1 MQSNIRNTKSENH
14 KLIHKISKRMARVIG
29 RANFD
34 LGIDSL
40 AREAGITESKFIQIF
55 QTKENFL
62 QLAIDRMLQLFSEVV
77 AKPVEA
83 RPINNKDKVF
93 FFLRCVEEYFANYPE
108 AGYLFTM
115 TFFGDIVTSDIYYAL
130 ERYYNVWDKT
140 LYNCLL
146 SITSPVLARRL
157 SDIYF
162 ISLKGQLQLADC
174 ELIPRNSYHAENFL
188 TQALFNLH

>member
-1 MQSNIRNTKSENH
+1 MQKTCTKLTHEI
-14 KLIHKISKRMARVIG
+14 LKRIARSIG
-29 RANFD
+29 RVNFD
-34 LGIDSL
+34 LDIDSL
-40 AREAGITESKFIQIF
+40 AREAGIKKSKFIQIF

-62 QLAIDRMLQLFSEVV
+62 QIAINRMAQLFSEVV

-83 RPINNKDKVF
+83 RPIQNKDTVF
-93 FFLRCVEEYFANYPE
+93 FFLRCVEKYFVDYPE

-115 TFFGDIVTSDIYYAL
+115 TFFGDIATSDTHYAL
-130 ERYYNVWDKT
+130 ERYYNVWEKT
-140 LYNCLL
+140 LYNCL
-146 SITSPVLARRL
+146 SPITSPVLAKRL

-174 ELIPRNSYHAENFL
+174 ELIPKNSYHAEAFL

>member
-1 MQSNIRNTKSENH
+1 MKNISNQQTQNNM
-14 KLIHKISKRMARVIG
+14 IHKILRHIYRVIG
-29 RANFD
+29 Q
-34 LGIDSL
+34 DSFTLPL
-40 AREAGITESKFIQIF
+40 AQALYRGDILESAFMKHF

-62 QLAIDRMLQLFSEVV
+62 QLTIDRMLQLFSEVV

-115 TFFGDIVTSDIYYAL
+115 TFFSDIATSDIYYAL
-130 ERYYNVWDKT
+130 ERYYNVWEKT

-146 SITSPVLARRL
+146 PITSPVLARRL

-174 ELIPRNSYHAENFL
+174 ELIPRNSYHAEAFL